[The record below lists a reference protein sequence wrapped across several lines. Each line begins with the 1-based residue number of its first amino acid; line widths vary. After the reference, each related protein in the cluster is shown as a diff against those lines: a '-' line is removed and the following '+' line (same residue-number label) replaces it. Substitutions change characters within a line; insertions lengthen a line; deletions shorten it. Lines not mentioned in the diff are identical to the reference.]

1 MERHTTSRAVFVLK
15 KVPKSGLFS
24 KKLSGALLASDGL
37 TNAAGGKPRT
47 DSRTYLTSSD
57 RQWMDGLLC
66 ARSRRTEH
74 DALEAN
80 VGLDKVRRG

>member
-37 TNAAGGKPRT
+37 TNAAGGKPTT

-57 RQWMDGLLC
+57 RQWMGWFALC
-66 ARSRRTEH
+66 AIEENGARCS
-74 DALEAN
+74 
-80 VGLDKVRRG
+80 